1 MFPDQIWQ
9 DREETFLRSDIIF
22 FLSRS
27 RNPFLTWLL
36 RLSHLFPKTARLG
49 ASLIGSDFLDSAMPS
64 GENSDSRN
72 AQTCFPQGAGD
83 RTVAGGGPTG
93 FFYNHTHNTC
103 PIRLMSLLGY
113 YRTMEEH
120 HPSTHGGDKSP
131 SPLLYSNSDHRVS
144 FWGENLQPAGVH
156 TSVKCK
162 RWQGGQLTAKEIF
175 TVTERSHTAV
185 VSLSPELM
193 SVEGGRSAERT

>member
-1 MFPDQIWQ
+1 
-9 DREETFLRSDIIF
+9 
-22 FLSRS
+22 
-27 RNPFLTWLL
+27 
-36 RLSHLFPKTARLG
+36 
-49 ASLIGSDFLDSAMPS
+49 
-64 GENSDSRN
+64 
-72 AQTCFPQGAGD
+72 
-83 RTVAGGGPTG
+83 
-93 FFYNHTHNTC
+93 
-103 PIRLMSLLGY
+103 MSLLGY
-113 YRTMEEH
+113 YRTIIPAPMGGGGYIYHFPLYYIQILIIFFSFHICFDSLLSEGAQFSSCWEH
-120 HPSTHGGDKSP
+120 
-131 SPLLYSNSDHRVS
+131 